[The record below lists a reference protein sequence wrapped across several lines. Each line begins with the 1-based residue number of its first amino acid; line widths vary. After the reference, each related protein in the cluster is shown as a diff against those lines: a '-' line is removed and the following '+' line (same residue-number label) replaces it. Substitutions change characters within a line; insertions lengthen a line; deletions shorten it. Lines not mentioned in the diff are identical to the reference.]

1 MAFKLCLKTVTASE
15 KQEATIN
22 NTNSHTYQPM
32 KTHWTYIFLL
42 CFGISFAQNKNY
54 NSIDISVSPLI
65 DGTLLRPSTDEKIPL
80 AILIGGSGPVDRN
93 GNQQMIE
100 NNSIRFLAEGLYTE
114 GIATYRYDKRI
125 VKQMKERTINEK
137 EIRFDDFIKDASTII
152 SYFKKGNEFSKIYVI
167 GHSQGSLVGMVA
179 AQKEADGY
187 ISIAGAGQPIDDVIV
202 EQLSRQ
208 APNLQESARLAFDDL
223 RVNGIAVNYSPGLAS
238 IFRKDIQPFIRSWML
253 YDPQVEISK
262 LEVPI
267 LIINGDKDLQVNT
280 SEADLLHKAK
290 PGADF
295 QIIPKMNHIFKEIEG
310 NDIEN
315 SKSYNQYDTPIM
327 PELVETI
334 STFIKK

>member
-1 MAFKLCLKTVTASE
+1 
-15 KQEATIN
+15 
-22 NTNSHTYQPM
+22 M
-32 KTHWTYIFLL
+32 KTHWIYIFLL
-42 CFGISFAQNKNY
+42 CFGSSIAQSTTY

-65 DGTLLRPSTDEKIPL
+65 DGTLLKPTTSEKIPL

-93 GNQQMIE
+93 GNQQMIV
-100 NNSIRFLAEGLYTE
+100 NNSIRFLAEGLYAE

-125 VKQMKERTINEK
+125 VKQMKNRTISEK
-137 EIRFDDFIKDASTII
+137 DIRFDDFIKDASTII
-152 SYFKKGNEFSKIYVI
+152 SYFKKGNEFSKIYII

-179 AQKEADGY
+179 AQKEADGFV
-187 ISIAGAGQPIDDVIV
+187 SIAGAGQSIDDVIV

-253 YDPQVEISK
+253 YDPKAEISK
-262 LEVPI
+262 LEIPI
-267 LIINGDKDLQVNT
+267 LIINGDKDLQVDV
-280 SEADLLHKAK
+280 SEAELLHKAK
-290 PGADF
+290 PGAAY
-295 QIIPKMNHIFKEIEG
+295 QIIPQMNHIFKKIEG

-315 SKSYNQYDTPIM
+315 SKSYNQYNTPVM
-327 PELVETI
+327 PELIETI